1 MKKVKI
7 CLSSLIIFVLIL
19 SIATLFNSDNDKV
32 IFESGKNNKVVS
44 SNALTM
50 MYETSSGSGEYQ
62 VSKDN
67 TWPEDGYIFNK
78 ELSRCENGSSVGWD
92 STTKR
97 VIVEANSADKCY
109 VYFDVIPTFA
119 NDIINN
125 FYVEDGV
132 NGLYYHDGQGTYTNA
147 DQEAGDNS
155 YRYSGANPNNF
166 VCFGS
171 DATTCP
177 NDNLYRIIGIFDNQV
192 KLIKHDYA
200 TTNLLGTDGAYYII
214 YSSSTG
220 QG

>member
-1 MKKVKI
+1 MFIDIGVETIYLADYIK
-7 CLSSLIIFVLIL
+7 
-19 SIATLFNSDNDKV
+19 
-32 IFESGKNNKVVS
+32 
-44 SNALTM
+44 AL
-50 MYETSSGSGEYQ
+50 YQ
-62 VSKDN
+62 V
-67 TWPEDGYIFNK
+67 
-78 ELSRCENGSSVGWD
+78 
-92 STTKR
+92 
-97 VIVEANSADKCY
+97 
-109 VYFDVIPTFA
+109 
-119 NDIINN
+119 
-125 FYVEDGV
+125 DGV
-132 NGLYYHDGQGTYTNA
+132 NDIYYHDGVGIYS